1 MVEAYLFP
9 TVDENR
15 ENFSWG
21 QIEVESIR
29 EYAKKTFGWT
39 KNRTDEIIL
48 PVVKRLSE
56 KKTQQSIQNYFKI
69 TDITSRKDLKV
80 SKRVRTALEQMSA
93 DPDAPIEIDDDVIE
107 KKKPKKKPTKT
118 SNENGESS
126 KPQRKRR
133 AAKTEPKDKQE
144 DDNNGTESTDDPM
157 TTSDDKNGAAAMGIV
172 ANIKPK
178 PKPRRKRKATAE
190 IEQTDSNATA
200 STSADI
206 NASSIGAKKVVLPD
220 NNAPIPQREMD
231 KQIMEQNKLKA
242 IEILK
247 KTKMGKK

>member
-15 ENFSWG
+15 EKFSWG

-39 KNRTDEIIL
+39 KKRTDEIIL

-69 TDITSRKDLKV
+69 NDITSRKDLKV

-133 AAKTEPKDKQE
+133 AAKMGQKEQQE
-144 DDNNGTESTDDPM
+144 DDSNGAESTDDPM
-157 TTSDDKNGAAAMGIV
+157 STSDDKNGSAAVSTV

-190 IEQTDSNATA
+190 VEQTDSNETA

-206 NASSIGAKKVVLPD
+206 NASIGAKKVVLPD

-247 KTKMGKK
+247 KTKTGKK